1 MIPSPVGSPP
11 SSPEVS
17 RPAFQE
23 EEVDLDKLLDEALE
37 EIGENKG
44 PSVEQRP
51 APAALPV
58 PEASWLE
65 ETFVEIRTQNLM
77 QAEGAVKMYLENADK
92 CRSMLRKAIQE
103 GVQKMSMESDSIT
116 IPSMDPLDTR
126 SVKIL
131 FAKCDLSDLKCF
143 NSSETEKNPTLFIN
157 RLISE
162 GKAVYVTQKP
172 VALVLPETTSQFVE
186 ILKELKFSQQESE
199 TIAKHPDFEVELN
212 MMQIHFL
219 SENQALIPILV
230 QTQMEAIMSHAKSG
244 DIFSF
249 MKGMT
254 NPKERFRA
262 TMLTI
267 PEGRR
272 ANFIECCRSYLLKH
286 LTQ

>member
-1 MIPSPVGSPP
+1 
-11 SSPEVS
+11 
-17 RPAFQE
+17 
-23 EEVDLDKLLDEALE
+23 
-37 EIGENKG
+37 
-44 PSVEQRP
+44 
-51 APAALPV
+51 
-58 PEASWLE
+58 
-65 ETFVEIRTQNLM
+65 M

-143 NSSETEKNPTLFIN
+143 NSSETAENPTLFIN

-162 GKAVYVTQKP
+162 GKAVYATQES
-172 VALVLPETTSQFVE
+172 VALLSETTSQFVE
-186 ILKELKFSQQESE
+186 ILKELKFLEHECE

-230 QTQMEAIMSHAKSG
+230 QTQMEAIMSDAKSG